1 MSRWLSLRVC
11 RTKFD
16 ESRFRRFTLRR
27 VPMEDAPVGGKVC
40 LGAMHTYRVGG
51 IIGLP
56 GMGASRRMIL
66 VLYPS
71 STPLPDIGV
80 ILDLRE
86 KPLLEEGQDLIP
98 VGSVAMALIGSSD
111 SIVTLIEDEEEH
123 PDA

>member
-1 MSRWLSLRVC
+1 MC

-51 IIGLP
+51 VIGLP
-56 GMGASRRMIL
+56 GSGPSRRVIL
-66 VLYPS
+66 VLYPT

-86 KPLLEEGQDLIP
+86 KPLLEEGQDLIL
-98 VGSVAMALIGSSD
+98 VGSAAMALIGPSD

>member
-1 MSRWLSLRVC
+1 MSYWREQVRAPG
-11 RTKFD
+11 FD

-27 VPMEDAPVGGKVC
+27 VPMEDAPVGSKVY
-40 LGAMHTYRVGG
+40 LGAMHTYRVGD

-56 GMGASRRMIL
+56 GSGPSRRVIL
-66 VLYPS
+66 VLYPT

-80 ILDLRE
+80 ILDPRE

-98 VGSVAMALIGSSD
+98 VGSVAMALIGPSD
-111 SIVTLIEDEEEH
+111 SIATLIEDEEEH

>member
-1 MSRWLSLRVC
+1 MSKWLSQTC
-11 RTKFD
+11 RTEFD
-16 ESRFRRFTLRR
+16 ESRFRRLTLRR
-27 VPMEDAPVGGKVC
+27 VPMEDAPAGGKVY
-40 LGAMHTYRVGG
+40 LGVMHTYRVGD

-56 GMGASRRMIL
+56 GMGASRRTIL
-66 VLYPS
+66 ELYPS
-71 STPLPDIGV
+71 SAPLPDIGV

-98 VGSVAMALIGSSD
+98 VGSVATALIGPSD

>member
-1 MSRWLSLRVC
+1 MSRRISG
-11 RTKFD
+11 TKFD

-51 IIGLP
+51 VIGLP

-66 VLYPS
+66 ELYPS
-71 STPLPDIGV
+71 SAPLPDTGV

-86 KPLLEEGQDLIP
+86 KPLLEEGQGLIP
-98 VGSVAMALIGSSD
+98 VGSAAMVLIGPSD